1 MSSLRSAW
9 WASFLR
15 LRRQRA
21 VERAERL
28 ERLSTKNPDDAMLL
42 VRLAEALRRTDQA
55 TRAFQCYLRAARIF
69 EARGINGRAL
79 ALYKLVAE
87 SSPPRPET
95 ALMLAG
101 CFERL
106 GEAAEAR
113 RQVERAAEACEQEMA
128 PDLAA
133 ELRRFSTET
142 DPLDAQARLRLAEY
156 HLDRD
161 GIDEGVKMLRSALRI
176 LRAQKKDTE
185 SAIVARK
192 ILGFV
197 PADRGLTVLAV
208 KLLLEGGDRA
218 AAFQVLQQH
227 FDAAPPEPQMLVK
240 LGRWASERPRTRASL
255 QVVSAAARAYL
266 RNGSDARAVEAC
278 HRILALFASAPGSRR
293 AELSGLELSGL
304 LPSTREI
311 TELHAAM
318 SPTPPPAAAAATAT
332 ATATAAAAATATAA
346 AAEAAAA
353 EAAAAKTDVPRAR
366 RRVPVRAPRTPSGSF
381 AALVATLEQDGDPSL
396 RRTEVVVPLIAD
408 LVLTDTVRV
417 PFEQPVR

>member
-1 MSSLRSAW
+1 
-9 WASFLR
+9 
-15 LRRQRA
+15 
-21 VERAERL
+21 
-28 ERLSTKNPDDAMLL
+28 MLL

-69 EARGINGRAL
+69 EAEGVNGRAL

-156 HLDRD
+156 YLDRD
-161 GIDEGVKMLRSALRI
+161 GIEEGVKMLRSALRI

-197 PADRGLTVLAV
+197 PADRGLTVLTV

-218 AAFQVLQQH
+218 AAFQILQQH

-278 HRILALFASAPGSRR
+278 HRILALFASAPESRR
-293 AELSGLELSGL
+293 AELSGLELPGL
-304 LPSTREI
+304 FPSTREI

-318 SPTPPPAAAAATAT
+318 SPTPPPAV
-332 ATATAAAAATATAA
+332 
-346 AAEAAAA
+346 
-353 EAAAAKTDVPRAR
+353 AAAAKTEVPQAR
-366 RRVPVRAPRTPSGSF
+366 RPAPVPAPRTPSGSF
-381 AALVATLEQDGDPSL
+381 AALVATLEQDNDPSL

-417 PFEQPVR
+417 PFEQPAR